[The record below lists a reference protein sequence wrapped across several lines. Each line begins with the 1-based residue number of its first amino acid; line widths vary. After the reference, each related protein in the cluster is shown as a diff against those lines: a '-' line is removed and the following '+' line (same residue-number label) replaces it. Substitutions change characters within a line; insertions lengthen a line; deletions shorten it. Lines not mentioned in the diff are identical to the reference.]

1 MRSRRSVLSAILMG
15 GLAGPLSALAQT
27 RANNGAPV
35 VRARFGSGPTTIAVL
50 VPPKGGLFDRATDC
64 LLAGIRAA
72 HAVDGT
78 DVSVQVIETQDE
90 PIALG
95 ETLARLKEQGVAMA
109 IGPITR
115 NGANGLLTLGEPPVP
130 TLALNLPEGD
140 IPPGSQAVY
149 LNLAT
154 ESEARQVAALAF
166 AQALPKA
173 ASRRP
178 RAVTLVADAR
188 VALRSAVAFS
198 DEWVSLGGE
207 LIDPIEFEGQ
217 RPPRDLRARF
227 GATAPDVA
235 FAAMTAEQAR
245 TLRRDLGKDMAL
257 WSTSMASIGANPISR
272 LAELDGMRL
281 LEMPWNVQPE
291 HPVVKAHRKAPSSY
305 TIELQRLYAVGIDG
319 YRSARQLLIEP
330 KAFELDGVT
339 GRLRFDRSQA
349 ARIDRTSVPVVYRGG
364 RVIADRSIA

>member
-1 MRSRRSVLSAILMG
+1 MRSRRSVLSAILVG

-35 VRARFGSGPTTIAVL
+35 VRTRFGNGPTTIAVL

-72 HAVDGT
+72 HAVDGAE
-78 DVSVQVIETQDE
+78 VSVQAVETQDE
-90 PIALG
+90 PLALG
-95 ETLARLKEQGVAMA
+95 ETLKNLKEQGVAMA

-115 NGANGLLTLGEPPVP
+115 NGANALFTLGDPALP

-166 AQALPKA
+166 AQALPIA

-198 DEWVSLGGE
+198 EEWLSLGGE
-207 LIDPIEFEGQ
+207 LIDPVEFEGA
-217 RPPRDLRARF
+217 RAPRDLRARF
-227 GATAPDVA
+227 GTTMPDVA

-245 TLRRDLGKDMAL
+245 TLRRDLGKSVAL
-257 WSTSMASIGANPISR
+257 WSTSMASIGANPITR
-272 LAELDGMRL
+272 LPDLDGMRL
-281 LEMPWNVQPE
+281 VDMPWNVQPE
-291 HPVVKAHRKAPSSY
+291 HAAVKGHRKAPSSY
-305 TIELQRLYAVGIDG
+305 TIELQRLYAIGIDA
-319 YRSARQLLIEP
+319 YRSARQLLADP

-339 GRLRFDRSQA
+339 GGLRFDRAQA
-349 ARIDRTSVPVVYRGG
+349 SRIDRTSVPVVYRNG
-364 RVIADRSIA
+364 RVVADATVS